1 MNIHICPLLWWG
13 RGGGTYL
20 STSSRSLLQ
29 RQCETDHFMPCY
41 RTRVCVCAQ
50 LVPKGAQELLN
61 LCDYV
66 AKSVYWSFGL
76 LSVNCG
82 NLAQI
87 TTMFSITWGLWG
99 RWFCSRAMEYSGFT
113 LEYVGLGEAESNGNG
128 WVYPTLGV
136 CLWHSSGSGTRD
148 QIPGIIGR
156 AAAVSW
162 QPVT

>member
-1 MNIHICPLLWWG
+1 MGQG
-13 RGGGTYL
+13 RGNLPWYIFQFFVVKTMWD
-20 STSSRSLLQ
+20 RPRHALLQ
-29 RQCETDHFMPCY
+29 DQD
-41 RTRVCVCAQ
+41 VCVRAQ

-61 LCDYV
+61 SYDYV
-66 AKSVYWSFGL
+66 EKSVYWSFGL

-113 LEYVGLGEAESNGNG
+113 LEYVGFGKAESNGNG
-128 WVYPTLGV
+128 WAYPTLGL
-136 CLWHSSGSGTRD
+136 CLWHSSGSGIRD
-148 QIPGIIGR
+148 WIPGIIVR